1 SLLNVAHARM
11 DGFQLALA
19 NYAGDLDGVQIGLL
33 NVGGDVD
40 GAQIGL
46 VNIAKDVDGVAFAP
60 INIIPGIRNQ
70 VVAYGSWA
78 PISAHE
84 AAPVGT
90 MAHVCFKFLPD
101 PFYTLL
107 GFGIAA
113 EAEEGPGGLLPGDA
127 QCVGNGVLYAPGFA
141 AGARARVAGD
151 LFMEMDLQY
160 QYEKAFSSS
169 QAHRHAV
176 LGR

>member
-1 SLLNVAHARM
+1 
-11 DGFQLALA
+11 
-19 NYAGDLDGVQIGLL
+19 
-33 NVGGDVD
+33 
-40 GAQIGL
+40 
-46 VNIAKDVDGVAFAP
+46 
-60 INIIPGIRNQ
+60 NQ

-84 AAPVGT
+84 AAPVGP
-90 MAHVCFKFLPD
+90 MAHVGFKFMPD

-107 GFGIAA
+107 SFGIAA
-113 EAEEGPGGLLPGDA
+113 EAEECPGGLLPGDA

-176 LGR
+176 LGRASLGYEFADQFSVFVGGGPRMDVRVQGDGKVVPLVESNPHVFAGVQVF